1 MLCNLKEALQ
11 GCWGG
16 VEPPPS
22 TLSPSVTSWE
32 QWVSGH
38 SLGGGAGSVLFPAR
52 RGLQG
57 DSQTGGLSPRCSGSP
72 RLHPEEQG
80 SDRVS

>member
-1 MLCNLKEALQ
+1 MLGRRGAPTFHPVTVSHQLGAVGLRAQ
-11 GCWGG
+11 PWGG
-16 VEPPPS
+16 VP
-22 TLSPSVTSWE
+22 
-32 QWVSGH
+32 
-38 SLGGGAGSVLFPAR
+38 GSVLLPAR

-57 DSQTGGLSPRCSGSP
+57 DSQTGGLSPPCLGSP